1 MTAESAED
9 GLSNA
14 FRRIDVDGDGKLD
27 LMGFT
32 LILDELGLSW
42 SRHETQDRFEVTDSN
57 RDGLISL
64 NELRAMLVSYDLTG
78 PAGAPA

>member
-1 MTAESAED
+1 MTAESTED

-14 FRRIDVDGDGKLD
+14 FRRVDADGDGKLD

-42 SRHETQDRFEVTDSN
+42 TRAETQDRFEIADSN

-64 NELRAMLVSYDLTG
+64 AELKAMLVPYNLTG
-78 PAGAPA
+78 PAGATA

>member
-1 MTAESAED
+1 MTAESIEG

-14 FRRIDVDGDGKLD
+14 FRRVDVDGDGKLD

-32 LILDELGLSW
+32 LVLEELGLSW
-42 SRHETQDRFEVTDSN
+42 SRAETQERFERADSN

-64 NELRAMLVSYDLTG
+64 DELRAMLASYNLTG
-78 PAGAPA
+78 AA

>member
-1 MTAESAED
+1 MTAESIED
-9 GLSNA
+9 GLINA

-42 SRHETQDRFEVTDSN
+42 SRAETQTRFEIADSN

-64 NELRAMLVSYDLTG
+64 GELRAMLVPYNLAG